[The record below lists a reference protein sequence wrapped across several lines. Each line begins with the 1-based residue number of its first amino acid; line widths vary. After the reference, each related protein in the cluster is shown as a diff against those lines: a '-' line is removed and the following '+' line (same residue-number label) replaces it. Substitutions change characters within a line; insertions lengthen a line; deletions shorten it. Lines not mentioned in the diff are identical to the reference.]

1 MSVVKKTADY
11 QIIKRRDNRYAVKS
25 AAGKPINGDDK
36 VAILQAE
43 GLIQVSAP
51 KPEPAPEPAEET
63 PETEAPA
70 GEGSEEGAEEPG
82 EARE

>member
-25 AAGKPINGDDK
+25 AAGKSINGDDK

-51 KPEPAPEPAEET
+51 KPEPAPEPVQEAPEAEATAEEAG
-63 PETEAPA
+63 EAPD
-70 GEGSEEGAEEPG
+70 
-82 EARE
+82 EAKE

>member
-1 MSVVKKTADY
+1 MTIVKKTADY
-11 QIIKRRDNRYAVKS
+11 RITKRRDNRYAVKS

-51 KPEPAPEPAEET
+51 KPEPAPEPAEEAPAT
-63 PETEAPA
+63 DTETETPA
-70 GEGSEEGAEEPG
+70 GDESG
-82 EARE
+82 EAKA